1 MRTVLVASSKGGAG
15 KSTLATNLAAYF
27 ALDGQR
33 TVLVDAD
40 RQKSSTHWCE
50 KRAAMAN
57 AVLPLDGTRRNW
69 EAKLP
74 SDAQRVVIDAAAG
87 AMGEDLESFLAK
99 ADAVLVPVNP
109 SIIDLEATV
118 PFLNSLAQHPR
129 VKKGK
134 LPVGLVGNRLKPW
147 TSASQQAVGQLKAWP
162 KPRPRAVGSRP
173 MAISPT
179 ASCARP
185 RAAPCRPSS
194 RCCWRSATWNSAPNR
209 ASTRP
214 RPARCW
220 KWRTSIAKSARSC
233 WSATTR
239 GWNRPSRCWR
249 TGSPAISAACPRAAS
264 PCSTCPRTRR
274 SSRASRR
281 CPRSGGHERMLGRAA
296 PVALLSLL
304 LGAAL
309 RGLGRPVSFL
319 LLPSD
324 CARPGLDCDLQV
336 HGRVSRKAFGMSA
349 YRVLVRDQVDVRFR
363 MRLREAAP

>member
-57 AVLPLDGTRRNW
+57 AVLPVDGTRRNW
-69 EAKLP
+69 ETRLP

-134 LPVGLVGNRLKPW
+134 LPVALVGNRLKPW

-162 KPRPRAVGSRP
+162 YPVVGELRDTQAYVL
-173 MAISPT
+173 M
-179 ASCARP
+179 
-185 RAAPCRPSS
+185 
-194 RCCWRSATWNSAPNR
+194 
-209 ASTRP
+209 
-214 RPARCW
+214 
-220 KWRTSIAKSARSC
+220 
-233 WSATTR
+233 
-239 GWNRPSRCWR
+239 
-249 TGSPAISAACPRAAS
+249 
-264 PCSTCPRTRR
+264 
-274 SSRASRR
+274 
-281 CPRSGGHERMLGRAA
+281 
-296 PVALLSLL
+296 VALGKSVFDYHSEQIRGHQDDWAPLL
-304 LGAAL
+304 KWL
-309 RGLGRPVSFL
+309 R
-319 LLPSD
+319 
-324 CARPGLDCDLQV
+324 
-336 HGRVSRKAFGMSA
+336 K
-349 YRVLVRDQVDVRFR
+349 VL
-363 MRLREAAP
+363 